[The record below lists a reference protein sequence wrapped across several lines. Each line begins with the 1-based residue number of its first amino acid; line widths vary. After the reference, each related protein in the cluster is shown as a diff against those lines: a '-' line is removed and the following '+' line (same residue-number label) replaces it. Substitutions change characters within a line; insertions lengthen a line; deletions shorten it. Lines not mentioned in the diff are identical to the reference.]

1 MPAQQLYCAVIVSLR
16 RDGKIFQ
23 IFQYVF
29 QKRGRNFMK
38 ENLCQFF
45 YLILIPLSPPRS
57 FSLADFETNY
67 QLPEFSE
74 EIRATC

>member
-1 MPAQQLYCAVIVSLR
+1 
-16 RDGKIFQ
+16 
-23 IFQYVF
+23 
-29 QKRGRNFMK
+29 MK

-74 EIRATC
+74 EILATC